1 MNIFKLLNSKF
12 EEIVIVFLL
21 ANITVWVFVQVVMRY
36 VFHNSLTW
44 SEEFVRWCFI
54 WFIWVGV
61 SYGFRVR
68 KHISITVFI
77 DKLPKT
83 LKKFVEIFVNVI
95 VLWCMINLFYFGYE
109 QIINPIIARQ
119 SSIVL
124 KWPVFGESVSMMWL
138 YASLP
143 VGALLS
149 SLRLIQNIFVDIKT
163 LKK

>member
-1 MNIFKLLNSKF
+1 
-12 EEIVIVFLL
+12 
-21 ANITVWVFVQVVMRY
+21 
-36 VFHNSLTW
+36 
-44 SEEFVRWCFI
+44 
-54 WFIWVGV
+54 
-61 SYGFRVR
+61 
-68 KHISITVFI
+68 
-77 DKLPKT
+77 
-83 LKKFVEIFVNVI
+83 
-95 VLWCMINLFYFGYE
+95 MINLFYFGYE